1 MLVMLVIYFRYVM
14 GFFMRNF
21 ERQADLYSARI
32 MGTPQHTIT
41 SLEKI
46 ALFSGKSRHIPSWHH
61 FSIKERVDYLL
72 KTIRHPRL
80 ERRHHRFVAVS
91 FLVYLIGLGGLG
103 YFLNFS
109 SAKDQLTYRAVESAL
124 SRQLLS
130 DPHNTSL
137 RHNLAMIYHQTG
149 QYAKAIEAYDQ
160 IIMRDPDH
168 SASLNNLAWILVT
181 APREELRD
189 NGRALALAKRAV
201 ALERSAVFLDTLA
214 EAYYANGQIQEA
226 VRTIKSAI
234 GLATEDRSY
243 YRRQLKKFQT
253 PEDR

>member
-1 MLVMLVIYFRYVM
+1 
-14 GFFMRNF
+14 
-21 ERQADLYSARI
+21 
-32 MGTPQHTIT
+32 
-41 SLEKI
+41 
-46 ALFSGKSRHIPSWHH
+46 
-61 FSIKERVDYLL
+61 
-72 KTIRHPRL
+72 
-80 ERRHHRFVAVS
+80 
-91 FLVYLIGLGGLG
+91 LG

-234 GLATEDRSY
+234 GLATEDRGY
-243 YRRQLKKFQT
+243 YRRQLRKFQT